1 MPELPEVETVRRD
14 LAAHV
19 AGRIIVAARIHG
31 PRTVRRHSPELLC
44 DAVTRCAVTGAGR
57 LGKYLVVD
65 LSDDRSMVVHL
76 RMSGQLRLHRR
87 DEPDAPHTHAWFDL
101 DDGSQLRFIDP
112 RTFGELFVC
121 AAAEVLDAPGLR
133 NLGPDA
139 RDALPSV
146 AQLAATLG
154 GRRLALKGFLLRQDL
169 LAGIGNIYSD
179 EICARA
185 RLRHD
190 RRTDSL
196 SRPEIRRLR
205 EAIETV
211 LDAAIEHRGSSL
223 SDAQYVDLF
232 GRPGRY
238 QGLHEV
244 YGREGEPCLRCGG
257 DIVRVPFAQRST
269 FGCPRCQS

>member
-14 LAAHV
+14 LAEHV
-19 AGRIIVAARIHG
+19 VGRTIVSARVHG
-31 PRTVRRHSPELLC
+31 ARTVRRHNPEMLC
-44 DAVTRCAVTGAGR
+44 DAMSACTIIGAR
-57 LGKYLVVD
+57 RRGKYLVVD
-65 LSDDRSMVVHL
+65 LAEERSMVVHL
-76 RMSGQLRLHRR
+76 RMSGQLRLHR

-121 AAAEVLDAPGLR
+121 PTSEVLDAPGLCT
-133 NLGPDA
+133 LGPDA
-139 RDALPSV
+139 HDALPSLP
-146 AQLAATLG
+146 QLAATLG
-154 GRRLALKGFLLRQDL
+154 GRCLALKGFLLRQDL

-196 SRPEIRRLR
+196 SRGEIRRLHG
-205 EAIETV
+205 AIGTV

-232 GRPGRY
+232 GRTGHY
-238 QGLHEV
+238 QALHEV
-244 YGREGEPCLRCGG
+244 YAREGEPCSRCGRP
-257 DIVRVPFAQRST
+257 IVRTAFAQRST
-269 FGCPRCQS
+269 FGCPRCQR